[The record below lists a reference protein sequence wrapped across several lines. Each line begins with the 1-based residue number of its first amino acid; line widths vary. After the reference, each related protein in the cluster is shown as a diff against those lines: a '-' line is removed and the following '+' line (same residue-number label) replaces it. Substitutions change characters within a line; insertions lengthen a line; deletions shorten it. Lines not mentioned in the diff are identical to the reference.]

1 MISAT
6 SLIAVLM
13 QVISIVFANP
23 NIPQETKDQVFQ
35 QITQAI
41 QAENGTSGTTSGTSS
56 GTTSGTTQ
64 TTLGGTVTT
73 TPVEPVTPVTPVVV
87 VSQACKDET
96 ANLKEKEYNVNALIK
111 NRDEQIRNVDI
122 FEGHYAP
129 EYVAKRKQEITD
141 TFTPMIL
148 KAQEIVTVYQGKVTG
163 VCN

>member
-64 TTLGGTVTT
+64 TILGGTVNT
-73 TPVEPVTPVTPVVV
+73 TPVEPVTPVVVE

-96 ANLKEKEYNVNALIK
+96 VNLKEKEYNVNALIK

-129 EYVAKRKQEITD
+129 EYVAKRKQEIAD

-148 KAQEIVTVYQGKVTG
+148 KAQEIVTIYQGKVTG